1 MTSTGS
7 KWLRVPPPPPSPR
20 PFDIMVMIG
29 AVLSCV
35 IVVLWVLN
43 MFFTGAA
50 LILLLTDYQLFLQ
63 VGGWGPLYN
72 VAVGDV
78 MLTMA
83 MIVMLRVFLPLWR
96 RWRG

>member
-7 KWLRVPPPPPSPR
+7 KWLRIPPPPPSPR

-29 AVLSCV
+29 AALSCV

-43 MFFTGAA
+43 MFFTGIA
-50 LILLLTDYQLFLQ
+50 LILLLTDYQHFLQ
-63 VGGWGPLYN
+63 VGGWGPLCN

-83 MIVMLRVFLPLWR
+83 MTVMLRVFLPLWR